1 MWRRAAALAEPGL
14 GGSRSFGTMPVVAGI
29 EVHEA
34 TPDDLDA
41 IAAVALAAGQDE
53 EWGGADPA
61 YTAHLLAHGRVVVGI
76 SGGSVIGFGA
86 VRQIGA
92 VSMLCDLFVD
102 PRAHGGGCGRAMLAS
117 LWPGDGPRM
126 TFSSLHAHALPLYTS
141 FGLDAWW
148 PLLYLRGRAATLTVP
163 GGWRSETA
171 APADVAAY
179 ELAWTGTDRSDDHLA
194 WARRPAGS
202 GMLARR
208 DGHVMAAGT
217 VGGAGGEYGLIHL
230 ALEPS
235 AGAADAAAA
244 VLAILADL
252 RAGRPAAGM
261 ARVCLPAPHPAVSP
275 LLAGAGGSRS
285 STCSWPA
292 NQTCSIRAER
302 CPRPRWPDG
311 TDSLDAHASS
321 ELAPLRAAG
330 LARDGWL

>member
-1 MWRRAAALAEPGL
+1 
-14 GGSRSFGTMPVVAGI
+14 MPVVAGI

-202 GMLARR
+202 GMLTQR
-208 DGHVMAAGT
+208 DGEVMASGT
-217 VGGAGGEYGLIHL
+217 VGGADGEYGLIHL

-244 VLAILADL
+244 VLAVLAVL
-252 RAGRPAAGM
+252 RPGRPADGTVRA
-261 ARVCLPAPHPAVSP
+261 CLPAPHPAVRP
-275 LLAGAGGSRS
+275 LLAGGWRVEEFDLFMASEPDLLDPRRTVPS
-285 STCSWPA
+285 PA
-292 NQTCSIRAER
+292 
-302 CPRPRWPDG
+302 
-311 TDSLDAHASS
+311 
-321 ELAPLRAAG
+321 LA
-330 LARDGWL
+330 